1 MEKKRYY
8 YVLEFQ
14 YLGFRYHGWQKQDGV
29 KTVQGMLNRTINY
42 VLDGANFRTIS
53 AGRTDAMVSVEKSIF
68 ELFTFEPLHTDVFF
82 DRLNENLPS
91 DIRALSIQE
100 VNKEFNII
108 QTPKEKE
115 YNYFFTLESKI
126 HPFAAPFLVYF
137 HDQLHIDLMKEA
149 ALIFQG
155 DHNFEQYCYKPK
167 EGTKFMR
174 SVSLCEIVENDILKA
189 NFFPEKSFILRVK
202 VQGFMRHQIRLMMG
216 ALVKVGRGD
225 LSIEDLQKTLFG
237 AEGERPDYYIAPA
250 SGLILKDVVSEGL
263 TAKSSSR
270 S

>member
-14 YLGFRYHGWQKQDGV
+14 YLGFRYHGWQKQEGV

-68 ELFTFEPLHTDVFF
+68 ELFTFEPLETNLFF
-82 DRLNENLPS
+82 ERLNENLPS

-100 VNKEFNII
+100 VGKDFNII

-115 YNYFFTLESKI
+115 YNYFFTLEPKI

-137 HDQLHIDLMKEA
+137 HDSLKIELMKEA
-149 ALIFQG
+149 ALLFKG
-155 DHNFEQYCYKPK
+155 NHNFEQYCYKPK
-167 EGTKFMR
+167 EGTKFIR
-174 SVSLCEIVENDILKA
+174 SVSLCEIVENDVLKA
-189 NFFPEKSFILRVK
+189 NFFPDQSFILRVK
-202 VQGFMRHQIRLMMG
+202 GQGFMRHQIRLMMG

-225 LSIEDLQKTLFG
+225 LSLEDLKQTLLG
-237 AEGERPDYYIAPA
+237 SNGNRPDYYIAPA
-250 SGLILKDVVSEGL
+250 SGLMLKEVVSEGL
-263 TAKSSSR
+263 SF
-270 S
+270 